1 MADFSI
7 HLSFKY
13 KQYQNA
19 NIVTFV
25 YYRKTRLLLL
35 SIQEMEGLR
44 KVMEKQE
51 QELKTVREQMKKMQ
65 LTNVVTKM
73 EMKGA
78 KETRETRT
86 TQVCKLL

>member
-25 YYRKTRLLLL
+25 YYRKTRLLSL

-73 EMKGA
+73 EMKET

-86 TQVCKLL
+86 TQVCKVL